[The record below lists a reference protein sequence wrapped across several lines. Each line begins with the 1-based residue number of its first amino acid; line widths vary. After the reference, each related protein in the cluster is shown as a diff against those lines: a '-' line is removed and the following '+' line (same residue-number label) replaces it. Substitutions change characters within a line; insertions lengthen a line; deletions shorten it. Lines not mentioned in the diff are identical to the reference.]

1 MRTLST
7 GLAFVF
13 AATPAF
19 AEPPE
24 AIVPAGLERQVTEYG
39 FSPATRAG
47 DFIFVSGVVAGYA
60 AGEDGKSLA
69 PSDASIEAGFER
81 AFVRLEEIIRAAG
94 ADWSD
99 VAEMTTY
106 HTDLPAQGRILIAVK
121 AKRMKEPFP
130 AWTAI
135 DADRLWP
142 DNGFAEIRLTLYA
155 PRK

>member
-1 MRTLST
+1 MRALSLV
-7 GLAFVF
+7 LAL

-24 AIVPAGLERQVTEYG
+24 PIVPKGLEWQVKDYG

-60 AGEDGKSLA
+60 TGEDGKPVA
-69 PSDASIEAGFER
+69 PSEASIEEGFER
-81 AFVRLEEIIRAAG
+81 AFLRLEEIIKAAG
-94 ADWSD
+94 ADWID

-106 HTDLPAQGRILIAVK
+106 HVDLPREAPILMAVK
-121 AKRMKEPFP
+121 AKRLKEPYP

-135 DADRLWP
+135 DVDRLWP
-142 DNGFAEIRLTLYA
+142 ENGFTEIRLTLYA
-155 PRK
+155 PTE